1 MPIPVLRKE
10 FTEYGKIEPRENR
23 PQIAE
28 ARSRY
33 RSELSWLL
41 ANWTFL
47 KRCRQMDGLWDPLNL
62 FAILRSELMK
72 NGFRDDQRLIGQLN
86 QLKLI
91 GLRIVHADVDE
102 GKTGLSHCF
111 AQGRH
116 MFDVRV
122 QEHRIF

>member
-1 MPIPVLRKE
+1 
-10 FTEYGKIEPRENR
+10 
-23 PQIAE
+23 
-28 ARSRY
+28 
-33 RSELSWLL
+33 
-41 ANWTFL
+41 
-47 KRCRQMDGLWDPLNL
+47 MDGLWDRLNL

-122 QEHRIF
+122 QEHRIFQLERFRVRDDLPGNDFPLEISNDRQGTELRAEIFGDKMVDAASHLAQRCS